1 MGIILVILFIGGI
14 IYLVRLSSGSRKKS
28 IDHLAIDEIEKLLN
42 DKIDFYNQIKSTQQK
57 ENFKQRVIHFMQHV
71 KFTSVGQAKHELID
85 EVYIASSAIIPI
97 FSFPDWEYQNIREV
111 LIYDDH
117 FNYDFKVDEDN
128 HIMGMVGDGAM
139 NNTMVLS
146 QRALREGFEKNEGSQ
161 TALHEFIHLIDKAD
175 GSVDGVPEY
184 LIPKTLVMPWLRHIR
199 AIMVD
204 IKEDE
209 TNINPYASTNE
220 SEFFAV
226 ISEYFFEKP
235 AMLQREHPI
244 LYDMLNRMF
253 KRYDDTK

>member
-199 AIMVD
+199 ATMVD